1 MIPPLQP
8 IRLRSITRW
17 TQDNQK
23 QGPKLPP
30 EALNSLVLEKDEAML
45 LEFETQEDSLK
56 ERLMKS
62 DQWGTEAG
70 LQAFN
75 LGRMEI
81 WQEVVSNFLP
91 TTSDQSTED

>member
-17 TQDNQK
+17 TQANQ
-23 QGPKLPP
+23 QGPKLQH

-62 DQWGTEAG
+62 NQWGTEAG

-91 TTSDQSTED
+91 TTSDLSMED